1 VIPRCVVANHGDT
14 TASPS
19 VVFNVFTWGTQVYC
33 DSLQLP
39 GLAPAER
46 ETVCFAGWCPQGRD
60 SMDAVAWTVCAGDTF
75 FSDDTCK
82 GKFLVRVKDIA
93 VTMSIT
99 PAPHETLD
107 SGAVVYPQCRVW
119 NYGNMSLNFD
129 VRFTIGGYQSTGN
142 VDLMAGGSTVVTAPD
157 SWVSLPGMWVLRSFA
172 IVPGDL
178 HPENNIMIDT
188 FWVRGTIRDSLWVK
202 VLMPDTID
210 TTPFAPMS
218 RVGNCGSS
226 VVTFWSYFHI
236 RDSAGSATLY
246 SESTH
251 HMLGPGDETDVVYR
265 ETSLEPGAYLAVA
278 GIRDPIRDILDSLY
292 FWVVPMSGIQE
303 GRPQAASPRPQPTVL
318 HRLPAGAI
326 AFDAIGRRVLAP
338 KSGVFFIAVGGERSA
353 LRVRKVVMQR

>member
-1 VIPRCVVANHGDT
+1 
-14 TASPS
+14 
-19 VVFNVFTWGTQVYC
+19 
-33 DSLQLP
+33 
-39 GLAPAER
+39 
-46 ETVCFAGWCPQGRD
+46 
-60 SMDAVAWTVCAGDTF
+60 
-75 FSDDTCK
+75 
-82 GKFLVRVKDIA
+82 
-93 VTMSIT
+93 
-99 PAPHETLD
+99 
-107 SGAVVYPQCRVW
+107 
-119 NYGNMSLNFD
+119 
-129 VRFTIGGYQSTGN
+129 
-142 VDLMAGGSTVVTAPD
+142 
-157 SWVSLPGMWVLRSFA
+157 
-172 IVPGDL
+172 
-178 HPENNIMIDT
+178 
-188 FWVRGTIRDSLWVK
+188 
-202 VLMPDTID
+202 MPDTID